1 MTSATTA
8 GAAPDLMSDRRL
20 NLVSFVLILGAI
32 ASILDTTIVNVAL
45 DHLHTVFH
53 ASVADTQWV
62 ATGYLLALAGVIP
75 LTGWASERFGAR
87 KVWITAVAL
96 FLVGSILCGFAWSL
110 PSLIG
115 FRVLQGIGGGMILPI
130 TISILTQI
138 AGPTRLQKAMAA
150 IAIPGQLAPILGP
163 VIGGAI
169 VDSINWNWL
178 FFVNIPICAVALI
191 LAPMFLPSA
200 SGDRTKRL
208 DVRGFLLLTPGLVAL
223 AYGISQAAGTD
234 GFGAVR
240 AWLPIAAGVVLVAGF
255 VVYSLRT
262 RVVPLVDVRPFARRS
277 FGVAGIITFV
287 GGFSSY
293 ASMFLLP
300 LFYQVVRG
308 ESVLNTG
315 LLLIPQGVGTALFLI
330 LMRPISKRLSQRT
343 LVIGGT
349 ILGMV
354 SMVPFALATASGSD
368 VLLLAAQFVRGFGF
382 GASLIPLT
390 TVAFAS
396 LDRAEVPR
404 ASAAFSVVQRVGAP
418 FGVTVVAVILQDYL
432 AHASATAAGLAGAF
446 NTTFW
451 WVLAF
456 SIVPLVFAFFV
467 PKAPKA
473 PSAPAVAAEAVDV
486 AEPLPTVD

>member
-1 MTSATTA
+1 M
-8 GAAPDLMSDRRL
+8 
-20 NLVSFVLILGAI
+20 
-32 ASILDTTIVNVAL
+32 
-45 DHLHTVFH
+45 
-53 ASVADTQWV
+53 
-62 ATGYLLALAGVIP
+62 
-75 LTGWASERFGAR
+75 
-87 KVWITAVAL
+87 
-96 FLVGSILCGFAWSL
+96 
-110 PSLIG
+110 
-115 FRVLQGIGGGMILPI
+115 
-130 TISILTQI
+130 
-138 AGPTRLQKAMAA
+138 
-150 IAIPGQLAPILGP
+150 
-163 VIGGAI
+163 
-169 VDSINWNWL
+169 
-178 FFVNIPICAVALI
+178 
-191 LAPMFLPSA
+191 
-200 SGDRTKRL
+200 
-208 DVRGFLLLTPGLVAL
+208 
-223 AYGISQAAGTD
+223 
-234 GFGAVR
+234 
-240 AWLPIAAGVVLVAGF
+240 
-255 VVYSLRT
+255 YSLRT

-467 PKAPKA
+467 PKAPKV

>member
-1 MTSATTA
+1 MTSSTTEI
-8 GAAPDLMSDRRL
+8 APPTLMSDRRL
-20 NLVSFVLILGAI
+20 NLVSFVLIFGAI

-87 KVWITAVAL
+87 TMWISAVAL
-96 FLVGSILCGFAWSL
+96 FLFGSILCGFAWSL
-110 PSLIG
+110 PSLIA
-115 FRVLQGIGGGMILPI
+115 FRVLQGVGGGMILPI
-130 TISILTQI
+130 TMAILTQS
-138 AGPTRLQKAMAA
+138 AGPSRIQKAMAA
-150 IAIPGQLAPILGP
+150 IAIPGQLAPIFGP

-191 LAPMFLPSA
+191 LAPIFLPGARPDHS
-200 SGDRTKRL
+200 KKL
-208 DVRGFLLLTPGLVAL
+208 DVRGFALLTPGLVAL
-223 AYGISQAAGTD
+223 AYGISQAAGKG
-234 GFGAVR
+234 GFGAFHT
-240 AWLPIAAGVVLVAGF
+240 WFPIAGGVVLIILF

-262 RVVPLVDVRPFARRS
+262 KVVPLVDVRPFARRS
-277 FGVAGIITFV
+277 FGVAGVITFV
-287 GGFSSY
+287 GGFSTY

-315 LLLIPQGVGTALFLI
+315 LLLIPQGVGTVLFLL
-330 LMRPISKRLSQRT
+330 LMKPISRWLSPRA

-354 SMVPFALATASGSD
+354 SMIPFALATANGSD

-382 GASLIPLT
+382 GASLIPLS

-396 LDRAEVPR
+396 LSRAEIPR

-418 FGVTVVAVILQDYL
+418 FGVTVVAVILQGYL
-432 AHASATAAGLAGAF
+432 ANATGTAAGIAGAF
-446 NTTFW
+446 GTTFW
-451 WVLAF
+451 WILAF
-456 SIVPLVFAFFV
+456 SIVPLVIAFFV
-467 PKAPKA
+467 PNLGK
-473 PSAPAVAAEAVDV
+473 VAAPV
-486 AEPLPTVD
+486 AEPVVVD